1 MRLVTFE
8 TSGKFG
14 RIRRLGALEP
24 GTYDDPETMV
34 IDLQIAYLASLSDQ
48 KVDPRE
54 ATRLVEASV
63 PSSMERFVA
72 GGGASLAAARQA
84 LRFARGSPAEALVG
98 PGGRRGLFER
108 SEVRLLAPL
117 AQPNSLRDFLAFED
131 HARAGAER
139 RDEPL
144 AQIWY
149 ERPLYYKGNHRSIL
163 GPDEPLPRPTF
174 TRELD
179 FELEVACVVGTTAR
193 DLDERAATDAIFGF
207 TILNDWSA
215 RDVQR
220 AEMAARLGPAKS
232 KDFATSLGPCLVTA
246 DEIDPRRGLRMAARV
261 NGETW
266 GEASTA
272 AMRWSF
278 PDMIAYVSRG
288 EDVWPGDVY
297 GSGTPFGGCGL
308 DLDRWLRP
316 SDVVELEIEG
326 IGVLRNRAVRPT
338 G

>member
-1 MRLVTFE
+1 MGPAFSTRARHAPDPLVKSGWKHARVTYDAAVRLV
-8 TSGKFG
+8 SY
-14 RIRRLGALEP
+14 R
-24 GTYDDPETMV
+24 
-34 IDLQIAYLASLSDQ
+34 
-48 KVDPRE
+48 
-54 ATRLVEASV
+54 
-63 PSSMERFVA
+63 
-72 GGGASLAAARQA
+72 
-84 LRFARGSPAEALVG
+84 SPAGARPGALVG
-98 PGGRRGLFER
+98 EGEVVDLTPVAPTIEALIEAGPSALDEAR
-108 SEVRLLAPL
+108 SLANRARPEPAAALLAPL
-117 AQPNSLRDFLAFED
+117 RPASLRDFLAFED
-131 HARAGAER
+131 HARAGTAR
-139 RDEPL
+139 RGEELSPFWKR
-144 AQIWY
+144 A
-149 ERPLYYKGNHRSIL
+149 PVYYKGNHRSIV
-163 GPDEPLPRPTF
+163 GPEEDVEWPAF
-174 TRELD
+174 TERLD
-179 FELEVACVVGTTAR
+179 FELEIACVVGARAR
-193 DLDERAATDAIFGF
+193 DLGPEEAERAVFGY
-207 TILNDWSA
+207 TVMNDWSA
-215 RDVQR
+215 RDLQR
-220 AEMAARLGPAKS
+220 DEMAMRLGPAKS